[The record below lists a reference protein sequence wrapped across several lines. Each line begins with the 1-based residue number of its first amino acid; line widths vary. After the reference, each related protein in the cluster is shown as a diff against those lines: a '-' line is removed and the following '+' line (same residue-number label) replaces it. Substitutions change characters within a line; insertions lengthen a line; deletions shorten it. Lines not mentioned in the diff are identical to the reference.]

1 MGKKE
6 SSSQRRQKRES
17 DRLRRRKTKVERRE
31 KAFHLFSGKGDQ
43 HLLWSMLL
51 TSPVCHF
58 DTSPLNAEAP
68 LNTVTSNKRRKKKSH
83 KNTWLEGKKRT

>member
-17 DRLRRRKTKVERRE
+17 DGLRRRQRKVERRE
-31 KAFHLFSGKGDQ
+31 RRHSIFFRGKGDQ
-43 HLLWSMLL
+43 HILNFMVV

-58 DTSPLNAEAP
+58 DTSPLNFEAER
-68 LNTVTSNKRRKKKSH
+68 NTVTSNKREEKKESQKYVV
-83 KNTWLEGKKRT
+83 GR